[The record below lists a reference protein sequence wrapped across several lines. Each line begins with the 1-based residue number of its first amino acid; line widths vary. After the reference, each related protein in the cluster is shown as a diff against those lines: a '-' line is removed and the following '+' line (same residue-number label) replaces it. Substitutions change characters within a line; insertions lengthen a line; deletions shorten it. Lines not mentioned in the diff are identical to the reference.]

1 MLTGPDVVLE
11 RLLLGEKLRDTV
23 LLPEKDREEEPV
35 PLPDLLELEL
45 RVTLAEGESLPVLVE
60 VDDRLAV

>member
-1 MLTGPDVVLE
+1 MLTDPDVVLE

-35 PLPDLLELEL
+35 PLPEMLELAL